1 MKGNHTFFRSTACPK
16 IIYRAFG
23 FRQYQCLRTTT
34 GNGIVTL
41 HLLQQPKHDRCSQ
54 CQSTNVIRHGAE
66 ERTIRTVPIGG
77 KPVDLLLPVPR
88 LGCHDC
94 GLVRQ
99 AAIGFARPFRRFT
112 HAFERYALGL
122 LAHMTIQ
129 AVADHLQVG
138 WDSIKDLFKS
148 RLKSRFGRPKLKKL
162 KRLAIDEI
170 SIGHGHRYLTVVLDL
185 DSGAVVFIGQGKGA
199 DALIP
204 FWKRLKAAHARI
216 EAIATDMS
224 PAYIAAVRENLP
236 RAIHVFDHFHVVKLF
251 NDRLSDF
258 RRELQREAEGP
269 LGKKVLKGTRWL
281 ILKNPEN
288 LDETKGERTR
298 LEEALRINQ
307 PLATAYYMKEEFRHF
322 REQESLAAARRF
334 LDDWCRRAEA
344 STLSVLIKMASTFR
358 MHRKGLL
365 NYHRC
370 PISTGPLEG
379 VNNKIK
385 TLQRQ
390 AYGYRDQEFFQLRI
404 YSIHLATYALVG

>member
-1 MKGNHTFFRSTACPK
+1 MSSTLL
-16 IIYRAFG
+16 YRAFG
-23 FRQYQCLRTTT
+23 FRQYQCQRTTT
-34 GNGIVTL
+34 DNGVVTL
-41 HLLQQPKHDRCSQ
+41 HLVQDPKHDRCSS
-54 CQSTNVIRHGAE
+54 CQSPNVIRHGAE
-66 ERTIRTVPIGG
+66 ERTFRTVPIGG
-77 KPVDLLLPVPR
+77 KPVELHLPVPR
-88 LGCHDC
+88 LGCRDC

-99 AAIGFARPFRRFT
+99 AAIGFARPFRRFS
-112 HAFERYALGL
+112 HAFERYALSL
-122 LAHMTIQ
+122 LSHMTIQ
-129 AVADHLQVG
+129 AVAEHLRVG
-138 WDSIKDLFKS
+138 WDSIKDLFK
-148 RLKSRFGRPKLKKL
+148 RHLQTRFARPKLKKL

-204 FWKRLKAAHARI
+204 FWKRLRGAHAKI

-224 PAYIAAVRENLP
+224 PAYIFAVRENLP
-236 RAIHVFDHFHVVKLF
+236 QALHVFDHFHVVKLF
-251 NDRLSDF
+251 NDRLADF

-269 LGKKVLKGTRWL
+269 LGKTVLKGTRWL

-288 LDETKGERTR
+288 LDESKGERSR

-322 REQESLAAARRF
+322 WEQETLAEARRF

-344 STLSVLIKMASTFR
+344 STLSVLKKMASTFQ
-358 MHRKGLL
+358 MHRTGLL

-390 AYGYRDQEFFQLRI
+390 AYGYRDQEFFHLRI
-404 YSIHLATYALVG
+404 YSIHRAKYALLG

>member
-1 MKGNHTFFRSTACPK
+1 MSSTLL
-16 IIYRAFG
+16 YRAFG
-23 FRQYQCLRTTT
+23 FRQYQCERTTT
-34 GNGIVTL
+34 DDGVLTL
-41 HLLQQPKHDRCSQ
+41 HLVQDPKHDRCSY
-54 CQSTNVIRHGAE
+54 CQSPNVIRHGAE
-66 ERTIRTVPIGG
+66 ERTVRTVPIGG
-77 KPVDLLLPVPR
+77 KPVELRLPVPR
-88 LGCHDC
+88 LGCRNC
-94 GLVRQ
+94 GRVRQ
-99 AAIGFARPFRRFT
+99 AAIRFARPFRRFS

-122 LAHMTIQ
+122 LSHMTIQ
-129 AVADHLQVG
+129 AVAEHLQVG
-138 WDSIKDLFKS
+138 WDSIKALFK
-148 RLKSRFGRPKLKKL
+148 RHLRTRFGQPKLKTL

-185 DSGAVVFIGQGKGA
+185 GTGAVVFIGEGKGA

-224 PAYIAAVRENLP
+224 PAYIAAVRDHLP
-236 RAIHVFDHFHVVKLF
+236 NAIHVFDHFHVVKLF

-258 RRELQREAEGP
+258 RRQLHREAEGP
-269 LGKKVLKGTRWL
+269 LGKTVLKGTRWL

-288 LDETKGERTR
+288 LDETKDERTR

-322 REQESLAAARRF
+322 WEQPNLAEATRF

-344 STLSVLIKMASTFR
+344 SNLSVLKKMASTFQ
-358 MHRKGLL
+358 MHRTGLL

-390 AYGYRDQEFFQLRI
+390 AYGYRDQEFFRLRI
-404 YSIHLATYALVG
+404 YSIHLARYVLLG

>member
-1 MKGNHTFFRSTACPK
+1 MSSNV
-16 IIYRAFG
+16 IDRAFG
-23 FRQYQCLRTTT
+23 FRQYQCLRTTNT
-34 GNGIVTL
+34 HGLVSL
-41 HLLQQPKHDRCSQ
+41 HLLQAPKHDRCSH
-54 CQSTNVIRHGAE
+54 CQSANVIRHGAE
-66 ERTIRTVPIGG
+66 ERVFRTVPIGG
-77 KPVDLLLPVPR
+77 KPVELRLPVPR
-88 LGCHDC
+88 LGCRDC

-99 AAIGFARPFRRFT
+99 AAICFARPFRRFT
-112 HAFERYALGL
+112 HAFERYALDL

-129 AVADHLQVG
+129 AVAEHLQVG
-138 WDSIKDLFKS
+138 WDSIKDLFKRCLKA
-148 RLKSRFGRPKLKKL
+148 RLGKPKLKKL

-185 DSGAVVFIGQGKGA
+185 DTGAVVFIGQGKGA
-199 DALIP
+199 DARIP

-224 PAYIAAVRENLP
+224 PAYIFAIRENLP
-236 RAIHVFDHFHVVKLF
+236 NAIHVFDHFHVVKFF
-251 NDRLSDF
+251 NERLSDF

-288 LDETKGERTR
+288 LDETKGERSR
-298 LEEALRINQ
+298 LEEALRSNQ

-322 REQESLAAARRF
+322 WEQENLAEATRF

-344 STLSVLIKMASTFR
+344 SKLSVLMKMASTFQ
-358 MHRKGLL
+358 MHRRGLL

-404 YSIHLATYALVG
+404 YSIHLAEYALVG

>member
-1 MKGNHTFFRSTACPK
+1 MSSNV
-16 IIYRAFG
+16 IYRAFG
-23 FRQYQCLRTTT
+23 FRQYQCLRTTHSH
-34 GNGIVTL
+34 GMVSL
-41 HLLQQPKHDRCSQ
+41 HLLQAPKHDRCSH
-54 CQSTNVIRHGAE
+54 CQSANVIRHGAE
-66 ERTIRTVPIGG
+66 ERVFRTVPIGG
-77 KPVDLLLPVPR
+77 KPVELRLPVPR
-88 LGCHDC
+88 LGCRDC

-99 AAIGFARPFRRFT
+99 AAIRFAQPFRRFT

-129 AVADHLQVG
+129 AVAEHLQVG
-138 WDSIKDLFKS
+138 WDSIKDLFK
-148 RLKSRFGRPKLKKL
+148 RNLKARFGKPKLKKL

-224 PAYIAAVRENLP
+224 PAYISAIHENLP

-288 LDETKGERTR
+288 LDEAKGEHTR

-322 REQESLAAARRF
+322 WEQESLAEATRF

-344 STLSVLIKMASTFR
+344 SKLSVLQKMASTFR
-358 MHRKGLL
+358 MHRTGLL

>member
-1 MKGNHTFFRSTACPK
+1 MSSTLL
-16 IIYRAFG
+16 YRAFG
-23 FRQYQCLRTTT
+23 FRQYQCQRTTT
-34 GNGIVTL
+34 DNGVLTL
-41 HLLQQPKHDRCSQ
+41 HLVQDPKHDRCSY
-54 CQSTNVIRHGAE
+54 CQSPNVIRHGAE
-66 ERTIRTVPIGG
+66 ERTVRTVPIGG
-77 KPVDLLLPVPR
+77 KPVELRLPVPR
-88 LGCHDC
+88 LGCRNC
-94 GLVRQ
+94 GRVRQ
-99 AAIGFARPFRRFT
+99 AAIRFARPFRRFSQ
-112 HAFERYALGL
+112 AFERYALSL
-122 LAHMTIQ
+122 LSHMTIQ
-129 AVADHLQVG
+129 AVANHLRVG
-138 WDSIKDLFKS
+138 WDSIKALFK
-148 RLKSRFGRPKLKKL
+148 RHLQTRFAQPKLKKL

-185 DSGAVVFIGQGKGA
+185 VTGAVVFIGQGKGA

-204 FWKRLKAAHARI
+204 FWKRLTAAHAKI

-224 PAYIAAVRENLP
+224 PAYIFAVRENLP
-236 RAIHVFDHFHVVKLF
+236 KALHVFDHFHVVKLF
-251 NDRLSDF
+251 NDRLADF

-288 LDETKGERTR
+288 LDEDKGERTR

-322 REQESLAAARRF
+322 WEQDNLVEAARF

-344 STLSVLIKMASTFR
+344 STLSVLKKMASAFQ
-358 MHRKGLL
+358 MHRTGLL

-370 PISTGPLEG
+370 SISTGKLEG

-404 YSIHLATYALVG
+404 YSIHLAKYVLLG

>member
-1 MKGNHTFFRSTACPK
+1 MSSTLL
-16 IIYRAFG
+16 YRAFG
-23 FRQYQCLRTTT
+23 FRQYPCLRTTT
-34 GNGIVTL
+34 ADGVITL
-41 HLLQQPKHDRCSQ
+41 HLQQESQHDRCSH
-54 CQSTNVIRHGAE
+54 CQSPDVIRHGAE
-66 ERTIRTVPIGG
+66 DRTVRTVPIGD
-77 KPVDLLLPVPR
+77 KPVELRLPVPR
-88 LGCHDC
+88 LGCRNC
-94 GLVRQ
+94 GRIRQ
-99 AAIGFARPFRRFT
+99 AALQFARPFRRFS

-122 LAHMTIQ
+122 LSHMTIQ

-138 WDSIKDLFKS
+138 WDSIKALFK
-148 RLKSRFGRPKLKKL
+148 RYLKTRFGQPKLKKL

-170 SIGHGHRYLTVVLDL
+170 SIGHGHKYLTVVLDL
-185 DSGAVVFIGQGKGA
+185 DSGAAVFIGQGKGA

-204 FWKRLKAAHARI
+204 FWKRLTAAHAKI
-216 EAIATDMS
+216 EAVATDMS
-224 PAYIAAVRENLP
+224 PAYIFAVRENLP
-236 RAIHVFDHFHVVKLF
+236 NAIHVFDHFHVVKLF

-258 RRELQREAEGP
+258 RRELHREAEGP

-288 LDETKGERTR
+288 LDESKGERTR

-322 REQESLAAARRF
+322 WEQDSLEAATRF

-344 STLSVLIKMASTFR
+344 STLSVLKKMASTFQ
-358 MHRKGLL
+358 MHRQGLV

-379 VNNKIK
+379 LNNKIK

-390 AYGYRDQEFFQLRI
+390 AYGYRDMEFFHLRI
-404 YSIHLATYALVG
+404 YSIHRAKYALLG